1 MESGLSAVQAILGSS
16 TVITD
21 KEIKDALWDFYF
33 DVEQTVD
40 SLVEEQHRR
49 SAAEQRKQGK
59 FRFFS
64 SLLSSSTM
72 PPILSCPRLGVY
84 CPAADLPKDPP
95 APPMS
100 KLAAL
105 AAARKAATAHRVP
118 SKAVPASAA
127 STPAPTL
134 SKLQQ
139 RAQSGSGLFKRA
151 APAEPEPVTVSL
163 PETALF
169 HKTVAKPPPTLAA
182 RPSGFAGILAT
193 DLHRP
198 APTIF
203 PDMSNL
209 MQSLPLAGPSPDDI
223 ALQARTGTRF
233 GPPKP

>member
-1 MESGLSAVQAILGSS
+1 MESGLSAVQAILGSN

-33 DVEQTVD
+33 DVEQTVN

-59 FRFFS
+59 PSFLPFPSIFLHDATYS
-64 SLLSSSTM
+64 VLS
-72 PPILSCPRLGVY
+72 RLGVY

-105 AAARKAATAHRVP
+105 AAARKAASASRVP
-118 SKAVPASAA
+118 SNAVPASAA

-151 APAEPEPVTVSL
+151 APAEPEPVKVSL

-169 HKTVAKPPPTLAA
+169 HKTVAKLPLSLAA

-193 DLHRP
+193 ELHRP
-198 APTIF
+198 ALTIF

-209 MQSLPLAGPSPDDI
+209 IQSLPLAGPSPDDI